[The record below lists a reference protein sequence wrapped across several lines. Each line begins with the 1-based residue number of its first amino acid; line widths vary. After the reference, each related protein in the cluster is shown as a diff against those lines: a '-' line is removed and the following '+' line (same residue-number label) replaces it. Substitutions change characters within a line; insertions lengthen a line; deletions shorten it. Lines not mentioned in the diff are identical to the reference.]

1 MKYNEKGSVTM
12 IVAVTI
18 LFIVI
23 LLSSFLVYTSAR
35 RRAQI
40 EETALISN
48 AYDGDMDTIY
58 NQKIA
63 SEDTVTMVEDVP
75 IPKGFYY
82 VGGTKEG
89 GVVISDNQSD
99 ENKYQGQVNVGTDD
113 VQGNQFVWVP
123 VNYEDYIAD
132 SNSGY
137 SDEYDEASTQVSS
150 DIKESIQKYGGF
162 YIGRYETGIE
172 NNNTVIKKGVTPYT
186 NVNFETAVNVSDG
199 LYDEN
204 SNEYG
209 ATSTLITG
217 KQWDSFL
224 NNVKDKVD
232 INNSSNW
239 GNYSTNNG
247 VGRDKQDNNIT
258 VDLQD
263 GMEIMIPY
271 YETTIKLNAAW
282 VDKIGMNSDYYARIL
297 SSLYYT
303 DENGYKLNFQQL
315 LEKCSMVPE
324 NEDDYIYD
332 DKSSTTERKFFVH
345 KSPIDADTPTSS
357 NLILNITSNP
367 YKEALRLVYER
378 EDNFLQKNNVVDV
391 IKDAIKEVWGIDVT
405 IDENAN
411 ITSIVTNNRN
421 AWIKEP
427 TINVLSSMNK
437 RFTINKMYF
446 ANWETNSINIL
457 QEANTM
463 ENTGYSDAWSVN
475 NVYDLA
481 GNVEEWVRESNGSD
495 TNAVRGGKYY
505 VDEQEYY
512 ANSRR
517 DAAKSEQSTDLGFR
531 VALYIK

>member
-48 AYDGDMDTIY
+48 AYDGDMDAIY

-63 SEDTVTMVEDVP
+63 SEDTVTMAQDVP

-82 VGGTKEG
+82 VGGTKEE

-123 VNYEDYIAD
+123 VSYDDYIAD

-137 SDEYDEASTQVSS
+137 SDEYDDASTQESNA
-150 DIKESIQKYGGF
+150 IKESIQKYGGF

-204 SNEYG
+204 NNEYG

-232 INNSSNW
+232 INNSSSW
-239 GNYSTNNG
+239 GNYATNNG
-247 VGRDKQDNNIT
+247 VGRDKQNNNIT
-258 VDLQD
+258 VDLEN

-282 VDKIGMNSDYYARIL
+282 VDKVGMNVDYYARIL
-297 SSLYYT
+297 SRLYYT
-303 DENGYKLNFQQL
+303 DENGYKLYFQQL

-332 DKSSTTERKFFVH
+332 DKSSTTETKFFVH
-345 KSPIDADTPTSS
+345 KSPIGAHTQTSS

-367 YKEALRLVYER
+367 YKEALRLVHER
-378 EDNFLQKNNVVDV
+378 EDSFVQKNNKVDV
-391 IKDAIKEVWGIDVT
+391 IKDDIKEVWGIDVT
-405 IDENAN
+405 IDENKN
-411 ITSIVTNNRN
+411 LILVSNNQLNKSNKPSINLLELRNKKNYIKKVYFTSCKNY
-421 AWIKEP
+421 
-427 TINVLSSMNK
+427 NV
-437 RFTINKMYF
+437 
-446 ANWETNSINIL
+446 NIL

-463 ENTGYSDAWSVN
+463 ENTGYSDEWSVS

>member
-48 AYDGDMDTIY
+48 AYNGDMDAIY

-63 SEDTVTMVEDVP
+63 SEDTVTMAQDVP

-82 VGGTKEG
+82 VGGTKEE

-123 VNYEDYIAD
+123 VSYDDYIAD

-137 SDEYDEASTQVSS
+137 SDEYDDASTQESS
-150 DIKESIQKYGGF
+150 AIKESIQKYGGF

-204 SNEYG
+204 NNEYG

-232 INNSSNW
+232 INNSSSW
-239 GNYSTNNG
+239 GNYATNNG

-271 YETTIKLNAAW
+271 YETEIKFNVIW
-282 VDKIGMNSDYYARIL
+282 HDHL
-297 SSLYYT
+297 SSDMDFYT
-303 DENGYKLNFQQL
+303 RIINVLRYFDGDGNDSYDL
-315 LEKCSMVPE
+315 LVKSKIAPE
-324 NEDDYIYD
+324 NEEDYLFVEEN
-332 DKSSTTERKFFVH
+332 STPERNVFIH
-345 KSPIDADTPTSS
+345 RSPIIGAEYTSG
-357 NLILNITSNP
+357 NFILNLTNNP
-367 YKEALRLVYER
+367 YKDALKIEYER
-378 EDNFLQKNNVVDV
+378 QDDFVQVHSAE
-391 IKDAIKEVWGIDVT
+391 DAIKRVWGIDVKV
-405 IDENAN
+405 DENGN

-427 TINVLSSMNK
+427 TIDILSSKN
-437 RFTINKMYF
+437 RRPNINKIYF
-446 ANWETNSINIL
+446 SDQESFNVNIL

-463 ENTGYSDAWSVN
+463 ENTGYSDEWSVS

-495 TNAVRGGKYY
+495 TNAVRGGKYC